1 MSTTKKVLTIIACIV
16 FAGILIGVSIW
27 GFINWSKVKE
37 GFKGSGLYTQQDIQK
52 SYEDGFNKAL
62 SDKNEY
68 EKLINS
74 YKDTIT
80 TQNDLISK
88 HTSEVAILNN
98 TIKEYSDQ
106 LVLLTEQ
113 RDNLEIQI
121 SALNDIK
128 KDNEKT
134 ISELNKQIESLSNQ
148 VTILQ
153 TNEVENAKQIEILT
167 TQITSLQSINS
178 QLQSTNEL
186 NTQTINNLNVQ
197 NTALNNQIAELTS
210 QIQNNSSIVGTLNA
224 KITEL
229 EKSVQYYEQYLASI
243 TQGELLMV
251 TFEFDGSVYNVQM
264 VNKDAIISV
273 STPQSTEY
281 VIFNGWTVNGEIVDL
296 STYVIT
302 ENTRFIADVIYKY
315 DIKFLADGEN
325 VRSEIMLKD
334 SKITPPEAPFK
345 SGYVFEGWTANGF
358 DLVNFDNY
366 KVSQHT
372 TFTAKYSKQY
382 TVLFEFD
389 GATIASQTVLGGH
402 YAEPPNPTSTFY
414 KVFNG
419 WKLNGVK
426 VDVLNYKITSD
437 TVFVADIT
445 YKYDVRFMVDNEI
458 YNSQIIEKNTTATTP
473 TAPVK
478 GGYVFLGWSINGTD
492 IVDVESYNITDTTEF
507 VAVFKADKFTV
518 TFKDGDRVIKTEQV
532 TNGGLTSAPDFDSD
546 TFLGWTVNG
555 TDIVDFTT
563 FKITAETTFT
573 AKYGTWQLLT
583 DEQLYV
589 YGEGQNQETLSVN
602 GLKAGDKIK
611 VTANHIKT
619 NISME
624 SDAYMINSPDG
635 NGCYGWAYGGNGMW
649 CQLDQYGNV
658 IDGSGF
664 ADAIELNSMNDFT
677 SIMGYS
683 DYGVENEFTIS
694 ISCKK
699 DGILTIE
706 WTDQAGGYIDI
717 MTMWGLYVLR

>member
-37 GFKGSGLYTQQDIQK
+37 GFKGSGLYTQEDIQK
-52 SYEDGFNKAL
+52 SYEDGFNRAL

-281 VIFNGWTVNGEIVDL
+281 VIFNGWTVDGEIVDL

-358 DLVNFDNY
+358 DLVNFDSY

-437 TVFVADIT
+437 TVFVADII
-445 YKYDVRFMVDNEI
+445 YKYDVRFMVDDEQIDSILVVKNNSPN
-458 YNSQIIEKNTTATTP
+458 YNVTP
-473 TAPVK
+473 NKT
-478 GGYVFLGWSINGTD
+478 GYVFLGWSINGTD
-492 IVDVESYNITDTTEF
+492 IVDISTYKVTETTTF
-507 VAVFKADKFTV
+507 IAVFRADKFTA
-518 TFKDGDRVIKTEQV
+518 TFKNGDSVVDTQQV
-532 TNGGLTSAPDFDSD
+532 TNGGYATIPNFDTE
-546 TFLGWTVNG
+546 TFMGWTING
-555 TDIVDFTT
+555 TDIINVSIYQITENTT
-563 FKITAETTFT
+563 FK
-573 AKYGTWQLLT
+573 AKIGTWQLLT
-583 DEQLYV
+583 DQQLYV
-589 YGEGQNQETLSVN
+589 YGEGRNQEDISIN
-602 GLKAGDKIK
+602 GLKIGEKIK
-611 VTANHIKT
+611 VTANLIKT

-624 SDAYMINSPDG
+624 SDAYFINSPDG
-635 NGCYGWAYGGNGMW
+635 IGCYGWVYGGNGRW
-649 CQLDQYGNV
+649 CQLDQDGNAM
-658 IDGSGF
+658 DGGELM
-664 ADAIELNSMNDFT
+664 DDIELNSMNDFT
-677 SIMGYS
+677 SVMGYS

-694 ISCKK
+694 ISCKR
-699 DGILTIE
+699 DGVLTIE
-706 WTDQAGGYIDI
+706 WSDQAGGYIDT